1 MIDASKV
8 KGYLL
13 EYPDKE
19 SFPLNDKVTINFKSD
34 VAEEGFY
41 SEEEKFIIKRR
52 QMFLVFRPWSI
63 TFNIGLF
70 DQPPESLC
78 INLDRLFLCCIQW

>member
-1 MIDASKV
+1 MIDTSKV

-19 SFPLNDKVTINFKSD
+19 SFSLNDKVTINFNSD

-41 SEEEKFIIKRR
+41 SEEDFDSREEFEDMVKMLYVDSNSVFNGSRIT
-52 QMFLVFRPWSI
+52 FLVDYNEAWK
-63 TFNIGLF
+63 
-70 DQPPESLC
+70 
-78 INLDRLFLCCIQW
+78 

>member
-1 MIDASKV
+1 MIDTSKV

-19 SFPLNDKVTINFKSD
+19 SFSLSDKVTINFKSD

-41 SEEEKFIIKRR
+41 SEEDFDSREEFEDMVKSLYVDSNSVFNGSKIT
-52 QMFLVFRPWSI
+52 FLVDYKELGKWKIRFW
-63 TFNIGLF
+63 L
-70 DQPPESLC
+70 L
-78 INLDRLFLCCIQW
+78 

>member
-1 MIDASKV
+1 MIDTSKV

-19 SFPLNDKVTINFKSD
+19 SFPLNDKVTINFNSD

-41 SEEEKFIIKRR
+41 SEEDFDSRKEFEDMVKRLYVDSNSVFNGSKIT
-52 QMFLVFRPWSI
+52 FLVDYKEIWK
-63 TFNIGLF
+63 
-70 DQPPESLC
+70 
-78 INLDRLFLCCIQW
+78 